1 MRVRKSLLLLLIIF
15 IVFFLIRLPFLSS
28 TYILN
33 DERDIILTGYSIAK
47 TGKDLYGN
55 FLPFRFENISPSNPI
70 FAIYYSALW
79 HIFFPKTIFFSRL
92 AYVFISSFLVFFI
105 YLIVL
110 KITENK
116 KISILTLA
124 IFCFNP
130 WIFHVTHFALDIPLT
145 LTFVLFGI
153 YLYLNKRMLTS
164 LFLFFLSSFTYQ
176 GFKFLIPFLL
186 FYLELFFL
194 IKNQTDKQSFLRRN
208 LINLIFIF
216 VLIIATL
223 IIDKNTALMRKKEL
237 IFFNTERLKKIVD
250 FKRGSSKADLSIS
263 KFFDN
268 KMTVIIDHLTSNVL
282 KNYDF
287 FYLFKRGEQNA
298 INGNVSAGQ
307 FFEIFVIFY
316 LLGFFYLGKYGKKED
331 FYLFGLTFIGVIPAI
346 IKADDEPSFSIR
358 GSLAAVGFS
367 YLLSLGLIYYLDFI
381 KNKKYRR
388 LFNFFI
394 ITLLFFNIAYF
405 FYNYYFRRPILV
417 SELFNENQRKL
428 LDFLKNN
435 HQENIKIFH
444 PFPKDIYLSLLFLEG
459 RKEDLIMVQ
468 KNLKKGLPYYWN
480 NTYELN
486 ICKNKYNYFKEKNV
500 IVFEGCLS
508 KEDYDR
514 YEQNHKLLKVPY
526 SDFYSG
532 KTAYFLFLNTK
543 N

>member
-1 MRVRKSLLLLLIIF
+1 MRIRKNLLLLLIIF

-28 TYILN
+28 TYLLN

-70 FAIYYSALW
+70 LAIYYSALW
-79 HIFFPKTIFFSRL
+79 HTFFPKTIFFSRL
-92 AYVFISSFLVFFI
+92 AYVFISSFFVFLI
-105 YLIVL
+105 YLIIL
-110 KITENK
+110 NITENK
-116 KISILTLA
+116 RTSIFATL

-130 WIFHVTHFALDIPLT
+130 WIIHITRFALEFQLALI
-145 LTFVLFGI
+145 FVLMGI
-153 YLYLNKRMLTS
+153 YLYLNKNFLLS

-176 GFKFLIPFLL
+176 AFKFLIPPLL

-194 IKNQTDKQSFLRRN
+194 IKKQTDKQSFFRRN
-208 LINLIFIF
+208 LINVIF
-216 VLIIATL
+216 VFTLIISTL

-268 KMTVIIDHLTSNVL
+268 KLTVIIDHLNSNIL
-282 KNYDF
+282 KNYDP

-316 LLGFFYLGKYGKKED
+316 FLGFFYLAKRGKKED
-331 FYLFGLTFIGVIPAI
+331 FFLFGLTLVGIVPAI

-367 YLLSLGLIYYLDFI
+367 YLLSLGLIYYLDSI

-394 ITLLFFNIAYF
+394 ITLLFFNITYF
-405 FYNYYFRRPILV
+405 FYNYYFRRPILI
-417 SELFNENQRKL
+417 SEIFNENQRKL
-428 LDFLKNN
+428 VNFLKNFPR
-435 HQENIKIFH
+435 ENIKIFH

-459 RKEDLIMVQ
+459 KMEDLIMVQ
-468 KNLKKGLPYYWN
+468 KNLIKGVPYYWH

-486 ICKNKYNYFKEKNV
+486 ICKNKYNYLKEKNV

-508 KEDYDR
+508 KEDYNR
-514 YEQNHKLLKVPY
+514 YEQNYQLLKIPY

-532 KTAYFLFLNTK
+532 KTAYFLFLNSK